1 MEFQIYIVRRFK
13 IMYADLTKNN
23 DFSQF
28 KKGAEKGQSN
38 CYFLDMIY
46 FTIIKKR
53 LKQAVFLNQ

>member
-1 MEFQIYIVRRFK
+1 
-13 IMYADLTKNN
+13 MYADLTKNN

-53 LKQAVFLNQ
+53 LKQAVFLNH